1 MESMIG
7 KIKDLLSAATR
18 RNPAEGLL
26 FSGGLDSGL
35 LAFLCP
41 GIKAITVTFDSF
53 GDDLN
58 YARSLASFLGIRPHY
73 RRIEVEEAIAAVSPV
88 VRALESFDPAIPNDI
103 TVYFGLKTAREL
115 GLKTV
120 MTGDGSDELFAGYQ
134 YMQGIKDL
142 NGYLKR
148 MSSTMSFTTQ
158 RIARIFGI
166 EIKQPFLDREVV
178 DFCRERIPVEQ
189 KLKNEKGKFIGK
201 WILRKAFEKDLPADF
216 IWQGKRPLEYGS
228 GTTKLREII
237 SARISPDEF
246 RDKSQSY
253 PVKFISRDHLFY
265 YERYREEIGDVQPAE
280 GGQKACPACGAGMDK
295 KSSHCRICG
304 NTEPW
309 ENIGTEQSAN
319 V

>member
-1 MESMIG
+1 MI
-7 KIKDLLSAATR
+7 KELKELVTVAVK

-26 FSGGLDSGL
+26 FSGGLDSGI

-53 GDDLN
+53 GNDLN
-58 YARSLASFLGIRPHY
+58 YARSLAGFLGIRPHY

-120 MTGDGSDELFAGYQ
+120 MTGDGSDEIFAGYQ
-134 YMQGIKDL
+134 YMQRVKNLD
-142 NGYLKR
+142 GYLQR
-148 MSSTMSFTTQ
+148 MSTTMSFNTQ
-158 RIARIFGI
+158 KIAGIFGI
-166 EIKQPFLDREVV
+166 EIKQPFLDRDLV

-189 KLKNEKGKFIGK
+189 KLRKEEGKFIGK
-201 WILRKAFEKDLPADF
+201 WILRKAFEPDLPADF

-228 GTTKLREII
+228 GTTELREII
-237 SARISPDEF
+237 SARISPEEF
-246 RDKSQSY
+246 QDKSRIY
-253 PVKFISRDHLFY
+253 PVKFISRDHFYY
-265 YERYREEIGDVQPAE
+265 YERYRKEIGNIPPAE
-280 GGQKACPACGAGMDK
+280 DGQKACPACGAGMNK
-295 KSSHCRICG
+295 KSFHCRICG
-304 NTEPW
+304 NNEPGEIVW
-309 ENIGTEQSAN
+309 KEQSDH